1 MMKPEVTKP
10 AFRRLSII
18 LSFTL
23 GLFVSAFGQPTPT
36 ITGDTI
42 VCPSDTRFYATD
54 FVQGNSWTWATS
66 PGGVIIQNFGNFI
79 EVKWTGGPNTS
90 QWVSVTET
98 DTNNVSVTVQKTV
111 LIKNTNSGGYSSR

>member
-66 PGGVIIQNFGNFI
+66 PGGVIIQNFGNF
-79 EVKWTGGPNTS
+79 
-90 QWVSVTET
+90 
-98 DTNNVSVTVQKTV
+98 
-111 LIKNTNSGGYSSR
+111 